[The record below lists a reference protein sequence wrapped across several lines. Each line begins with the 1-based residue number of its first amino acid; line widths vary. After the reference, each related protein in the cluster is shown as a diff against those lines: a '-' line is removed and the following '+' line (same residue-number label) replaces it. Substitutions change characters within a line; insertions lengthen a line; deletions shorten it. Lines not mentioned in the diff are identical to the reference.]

1 MQKLEI
7 GIEVEPSHAFGRA
20 FVEGVSKFAIEQ
32 KNWNLRALRQ
42 DNLSAETLK
51 RFDGAILRI
60 FGNRVERIAR
70 ESGIPLVDIY
80 CERPR
85 PGIAQITTD
94 ETAAGRLA
102 AEFLL
107 SRGFTHFGCCGV
119 NDFAYSDIC
128 TDAFRKRIAAEGFPI
143 SRYECPPRFRGKDL
157 LGDST
162 PYKTPDAAS
171 IRKWLRSLPKPTA
184 VFCCNDHRAYQV
196 VDTAL
201 KAGLDIPHD
210 VAILGCDNDTMLCSF
225 AEVPISSID
234 PDAFR
239 VGYSAA
245 RLLNA
250 IIHRRPVDRAH
261 RTVLVPPKG
270 LIERESTEFAPFDPP
285 WLAEAVL
292 TIERNLADGIS
303 ATQIFESSGFSP
315 PHVEKV
321 FKAKLGCSVQNYI
334 TKMRMKK
341 AVALLRTGDLSTKEI
356 AAACGYASSQY
367 FCRVFKAQFGEP
379 PQVFS
384 GSV

>member
-1 MQKLEI
+1 MKKLEI

-42 DNLSAETLK
+42 DSLSAESLK
-51 RFDGAILRI
+51 RCDGAILRV
-60 FGNRVERIAR
+60 FGDRVERIAR

-94 ETAAGRLA
+94 EVAAGRLA

-107 SRGFTHFGCCGV
+107 SRGFVHFGCCGV

-128 TDAFRKRIAAEGFPI
+128 TGSFRERIEAEGFKV

-157 LGDST
+157 LDDST

-171 IRKWLRSLPKPTA
+171 IRKWLRALPKPAA

-201 KAGLDIPHD
+201 KAGISIPHD
-210 VAILGCDNDTMLCSF
+210 VVILGCDNDTMLCSF
-225 AEVPISSID
+225 AQVPISSID
-234 PDAFR
+234 SDPTR
-239 VGYSAA
+239 VGYAAA
-245 RLLNA
+245 RLLYA
-250 IIHRRPVDRAH
+250 IIKRQPLDKAH
-261 RTVLVPPKG
+261 RTVRIPPKG
-270 LIERESTEFAPFDPP
+270 IVERESTEFMPYDPP

-292 TIERNLADGIS
+292 TIERNLADCIS
-303 ATQIFESSGFSP
+303 ADAIFKASGFSP

-321 FKAKLGCSVQNYI
+321 FKAKLGCSVQTYI
-334 TKMRMKK
+334 TRARMKK
-341 AVALLRTGDLSTKEI
+341 AVALLQTGDLSTKEI
-356 AAACGYASSQY
+356 AAACGYASPPY
-367 FCRVFKAQFGEP
+367 FCRVFKSQFGTS
-379 PQVFS
+379 PQEFA
-384 GSV
+384 